1 MIEEVSTEAL
11 TTVSGGMNRQVMQ
24 LALMNMQTAMMQTLT
39 TANTNASNNAQLLQA
54 MLSVMSGNSGAAQP
68 QYAMPYGAMPYGAM
82 PYAYAGAPLGYQY
95 AAYGQPPMQAP
106 AMPV

>member
-1 MIEEVSTEAL
+1 MLMPLFISSIEGNSFL
-11 TTVSGGMNRQVMQ
+11 TTVSFQAGNRLQS
-24 LALMNMQTAMMQTLT
+24 
-39 TANTNASNNAQLLQA
+39 NASNNAQLLQT

-68 QYAMPYGAMPYGAM
+68 QYAMPYGAM